1 MNSETITK
9 RDNKIKDSSITDMT
23 IGNPFKIL
31 WTFSLPM
38 LLSSLFQQLYN
49 IVDSIVAGKFIGV
62 NALAAVGA
70 SYPIT
75 ALFIAVAVGS
85 SMGCSVVVAQIFG
98 SKKYTTM
105 KSAISTAIIS
115 LTSLS
120 IILTILGSIFCK
132 PLMRLLHTPENIFS
146 DSALYLQIY
155 ISGIIFLFL
164 YNTATAIFNGLG
176 DSKTPLYL
184 LIFSSIFNIILDLV
198 FVITFKMGVSG
209 VAWATFI
216 AQGLSSILAIVCLI
230 MRLRKIEVTE
240 KYPYFSS
247 YILKRISRIA
257 IPSIMQQSFISIGQ
271 ICVQGLVNSYG
282 AIVVAGYSAAFRVH
296 TIALTSMST
305 MSSALSSFTAQNIGA
320 KKISRV
326 REGYKAAVAITL
338 SICGGILILFLI
350 LAPKLIGLFVDSSES
365 IDVIN
370 VGTEFL
376 RTLAPFYLVVGLKM
390 VCDGVLRGAGAMKDF
405 MFATFSDLILRV
417 ALSFILA
424 SIIGYSGI
432 WWAFP
437 LGWIIGTALSVYFY
451 YKGTWKP
458 SIN

>member
-9 RDNKIKDSSITDMT
+9 MDNKIKDSSITDMT

-326 REGYKAAVAITL
+326 KEGYKAAVAITL

-365 IDVIN
+365 INVIN

>member
-257 IPSIMQQSFISIGQ
+257 IPSIMQQSFISVGQ

-326 REGYKAAVAITL
+326 KEGYKAAVAITL

-350 LAPKLIGLFVDSSES
+350 FAPKLIGLFVDSSES
-365 IDVIN
+365 INVIN

>member
-176 DSKTPLYL
+176 DSKTPLCL

-257 IPSIMQQSFISIGQ
+257 IPSIMQQSFISVGQ

-326 REGYKAAVAITL
+326 KEGYKAAIAITL

-350 LAPKLIGLFVDSSES
+350 FAPKLIGLFVDSSES
-365 IDVIN
+365 INVIN

>member
-1 MNSETITK
+1 MNSETIIK

-209 VAWATFI
+209 VALATFI

>member
-176 DSKTPLYL
+176 DSKTPLCL

-326 REGYKAAVAITL
+326 KEGYKAAVAITL

-350 LAPKLIGLFVDSSES
+350 FAPKLIGLFVDSSES
-365 IDVIN
+365 INVIN

-432 WWAFP
+432 WWSFP

>member
-1 MNSETITK
+1 MNSEAITK
-9 RDNKIKDSSITDMT
+9 GDNKIKDSSITDMT

-120 IILTILGSIFCK
+120 IILTILGSVFCK

-198 FVITFKMGVSG
+198 FVIAFKMGVSG

-216 AQGLSSILAIVCLI
+216 AQGISSILAIVCLI

-326 REGYKAAVAITL
+326 KEGYKAAVAITL
-338 SICGGILILFLI
+338 SICGGILIIFLI
-350 LAPKLIGLFVDSSES
+350 FAPKLIGLFVDSSES

>member
-257 IPSIMQQSFISIGQ
+257 IPSIMQQSFISVGQ

>member
-350 LAPKLIGLFVDSSES
+350 FAPKLIGLFVDSSES

>member
-326 REGYKAAVAITL
+326 KEGYKAAVAITL

>member
-176 DSKTPLYL
+176 DSKTPLCL

-198 FVITFKMGVSG
+198 FVITFRMGVSG

-326 REGYKAAVAITL
+326 KEGYKAAVAITL

-365 IDVIN
+365 INVIN

-417 ALSFILA
+417 AISFILA

>member
-1 MNSETITK
+1 
-9 RDNKIKDSSITDMT
+9 
-23 IGNPFKIL
+23 
-31 WTFSLPM
+31 
-38 LLSSLFQQLYN
+38 
-49 IVDSIVAGKFIGV
+49 
-62 NALAAVGA
+62 
-70 SYPIT
+70 
-75 ALFIAVAVGS
+75 
-85 SMGCSVVVAQIFG
+85 MGCSVVVAQIFG

-120 IILTILGSIFCK
+120 IILTILGSVFCK

-198 FVITFKMGVSG
+198 FVIAFKMGVSG

-216 AQGLSSILAIVCLI
+216 AQGISSILAIVCLI
-230 MRLRKIEVTE
+230 MRLCKIEVTE

-326 REGYKAAVAITL
+326 KEGYKAAVAITL

>member
-1 MNSETITK
+1 MNSEAITK
-9 RDNKIKDSSITDMT
+9 GDNKIKDSSITDMT

-120 IILTILGSIFCK
+120 IILTILGSVFCK

-176 DSKTPLYL
+176 DSRTPLYL

-198 FVITFKMGVSG
+198 FVIAFKMGVSG

-216 AQGLSSILAIVCLI
+216 AQGISSILAIVCLI

-326 REGYKAAVAITL
+326 KEGYKAAVAITL
-338 SICGGILILFLI
+338 SICGGILIIFLI
-350 LAPKLIGLFVDSSES
+350 FAPKLIGLFVDSSES

>member
-257 IPSIMQQSFISIGQ
+257 IPSIMQQSFISVGQ

-326 REGYKAAVAITL
+326 KEGYKAAIAITL

-350 LAPKLIGLFVDSSES
+350 FAPKLIGLFVDSSES
-365 IDVIN
+365 INVIN

>member
-209 VAWATFI
+209 VALATFI

-326 REGYKAAVAITL
+326 KEGYKAAVAITL

-350 LAPKLIGLFVDSSES
+350 FAPKLIGLFVDSSES

>member
-1 MNSETITK
+1 MNSKAITK
-9 RDNKIKDSSITDMT
+9 RDNKVKDSSITDMT

-155 ISGIIFLFL
+155 ICGIIFLFL

-198 FVITFKMGVSG
+198 FVIVFKMGVSG

-216 AQGLSSILAIVCLI
+216 AQGLSSILAIICLI

-240 KYPYFSS
+240 KCPYFSN
-247 YILKRISRIA
+247 YILKRICRIA

-326 REGYKAAVAITL
+326 KEGYKAAVAITL
-338 SICGGILILFLI
+338 SICGGILILFFI
-350 LAPKLIGLFVDSSES
+350 FAPKLIGLFVDSSES

-405 MFATFSDLILRV
+405 MFSTFSDLILRV
-417 ALSFILA
+417 AFSFILA

-432 WWAFP
+432 WWSFP
-437 LGWIIGTALSVYFY
+437 LGWLVGTALSVYFY

-458 SIN
+458 STI

>member
-390 VCDGVLRGAGAMKDF
+390 VCDGILRGAGAMKDF

>member
-176 DSKTPLYL
+176 DSKTPLCL

-326 REGYKAAVAITL
+326 KEGYKAAVAITL

-350 LAPKLIGLFVDSSES
+350 FAPKLIGLFVDSSES
-365 IDVIN
+365 INVIN

-417 ALSFILA
+417 AISFILA

-432 WWAFP
+432 WWSFP

>member
-230 MRLRKIEVTE
+230 MRLCKIEVTE

-257 IPSIMQQSFISIGQ
+257 IPSIMQQSFISVGQ

-350 LAPKLIGLFVDSSES
+350 FAPKLIGLFVDSSES

>member
-1 MNSETITK
+1 
-9 RDNKIKDSSITDMT
+9 MT

-209 VAWATFI
+209 VALATFI

-240 KYPYFSS
+240 KYPYFSRS

-257 IPSIMQQSFISIGQ
+257 IPSIMQQSFISVGQ

>member
-257 IPSIMQQSFISIGQ
+257 IPSIMQQSFISVGQ

-326 REGYKAAVAITL
+326 REGYK
-338 SICGGILILFLI
+338 
-350 LAPKLIGLFVDSSES
+350 
-365 IDVIN
+365 
-370 VGTEFL
+370 
-376 RTLAPFYLVVGLKM
+376 
-390 VCDGVLRGAGAMKDF
+390 
-405 MFATFSDLILRV
+405 
-417 ALSFILA
+417 
-424 SIIGYSGI
+424 
-432 WWAFP
+432 
-437 LGWIIGTALSVYFY
+437 
-451 YKGTWKP
+451 
-458 SIN
+458 

>member
-257 IPSIMQQSFISIGQ
+257 IPSIMQQSFISVGQ

-326 REGYKAAVAITL
+326 KEGYKAAVAITL

>member
-1 MNSETITK
+1 M
-9 RDNKIKDSSITDMT
+9 TDMT

-176 DSKTPLYL
+176 DSKTPLCL

-326 REGYKAAVAITL
+326 KEGYKAAVAITL

-350 LAPKLIGLFVDSSES
+350 FAPKLIGLFVDSSES
-365 IDVIN
+365 INVIN

>member
-1 MNSETITK
+1 MNSEAITK
-9 RDNKIKDSSITDMT
+9 GDNKIKDSSITDMT
-23 IGNPFKIL
+23 IGNPLKIL

-120 IILTILGSIFCK
+120 IILTILGSVFCK

-198 FVITFKMGVSG
+198 FVIAFKMGVSG

-216 AQGLSSILAIVCLI
+216 AQGISSILAIACLI
-230 MRLRKIEVTE
+230 MRLHKIEVTE

-326 REGYKAAVAITL
+326 KEGYKAAVAITL

>member
-62 NALAAVGA
+62 NALAAVGT

-209 VAWATFI
+209 VALATFI

-257 IPSIMQQSFISIGQ
+257 IPSIMQQSFISVGQ

>member
-176 DSKTPLYL
+176 DSKTPLCL

-257 IPSIMQQSFISIGQ
+257 IPSIMQQSFISVGQ

>member
-326 REGYKAAVAITL
+326 KEGYKAAVAITL

-350 LAPKLIGLFVDSSES
+350 FAPKLIGLFVDSSES

>member
-1 MNSETITK
+1 MNSKTITK
-9 RDNKIKDSSITDMT
+9 TNNKINHSSITDMT
-23 IGNPFKIL
+23 IGSPFKIL
-31 WTFSLPM
+31 WAFSLPM

-98 SKKYTTM
+98 SKKYATM
-105 KSAISTAIIS
+105 KSAISTSIIS
-115 LTSLS
+115 LISLS
-120 IILTILGSIFCK
+120 IVLTIIGSIFCK
-132 PLMRLLHTPENIFS
+132 PLMRMLHTPENIFF

-155 ISGIIFLFL
+155 ICGIIFLFL
-164 YNTATAIFNGLG
+164 YNTATAIFNALG

-184 LIFSSIFNIILDLV
+184 LIFSSIFNIILDLI
-198 FVITFKMGVSG
+198 FVIVFKMGVSG

-216 AQGLSSILAIVCLI
+216 AQGLSSILAIGCLI
-230 MRLRKIEVTE
+230 MKVHKIEVNE
-240 KYPYFSS
+240 KYPYFST

-257 IPSIMQQSFISIGQ
+257 IPSIMQQSFVSVGQ
-271 ICVQGLVNSYG
+271 ICVQGLINSYG
-282 AIVVAGYSAAFRVH
+282 AMVVAGYSAAFRVH

-320 KKISRV
+320 KKIDRV
-326 REGYKAAVAITL
+326 KEGYKSAMAITL
-338 SICGGILILFLI
+338 SICGIIFILFFI
-350 LAPKLIGLFVDSSES
+350 LAPKLIGLFVDSNNTLE
-365 IDVIN
+365 VIK

-376 RTLAPFYLVVGLKM
+376 RTVSPFYLVVGLKL
-390 VCDGVLRGAGAMKDF
+390 VCDGVLRGAGAMKEF
-405 MFATFSDLILRV
+405 MFSTFSDLILRV
-417 ALSFILA
+417 VLSFGLSA
-424 SIIGYSGI
+424 VIGYSGI

-437 LGWIIGTALSVYFY
+437 LGWFVGTALSVYFY
-451 YKGTWKP
+451 YKGNWKP
-458 SIN
+458 IIN

>member
-1 MNSETITK
+1 MNSETIIK

-132 PLMRLLHTPENIFS
+132 HLMRLLHTPENIFS

-164 YNTATAIFNGLG
+164 YNAATAIFNGLG

-209 VAWATFI
+209 VALATFI

>member
-98 SKKYTTM
+98 SKKYITM

-209 VAWATFI
+209 VALATFI
-216 AQGLSSILAIVCLI
+216 AQGLSSILAIVFLI

-257 IPSIMQQSFISIGQ
+257 IPSIMQQSFISVGQ

>member
-120 IILTILGSIFCK
+120 IILAILGSIFCK

-365 IDVIN
+365 INVIN

>member
-209 VAWATFI
+209 VALATFI

-257 IPSIMQQSFISIGQ
+257 IPSIMQQSFISVGQ

-326 REGYKAAVAITL
+326 KEGYKAAVAITL

-350 LAPKLIGLFVDSSES
+350 FAPKLIGLFVDSSES

>member
-75 ALFIAVAVGS
+75 ALFIAVAVCS

-230 MRLRKIEVTE
+230 MRLCKIEVTE

-257 IPSIMQQSFISIGQ
+257 IPSIMQQSFISVGQ

-390 VCDGVLRGAGAMKDF
+390 VCDGVLRGAG
-405 MFATFSDLILRV
+405 
-417 ALSFILA
+417 
-424 SIIGYSGI
+424 
-432 WWAFP
+432 
-437 LGWIIGTALSVYFY
+437 
-451 YKGTWKP
+451 
-458 SIN
+458 

>member
-326 REGYKAAVAITL
+326 KEGYKAAVAITL

-365 IDVIN
+365 INVIN

>member
-176 DSKTPLYL
+176 DSKTPLCL

-326 REGYKAAVAITL
+326 KEGYKAAVAITL

-350 LAPKLIGLFVDSSES
+350 FAPKLIGLFVDSSES
-365 IDVIN
+365 INVIN

>member
-1 MNSETITK
+1 MKSETITK

-31 WTFSLPM
+31 WTFSVPM

-120 IILTILGSIFCK
+120 IILTILGSVFCK

-198 FVITFKMGVSG
+198 FVIVFKMGVSG

-216 AQGLSSILAIVCLI
+216 AQGISSILSIVCLI
-230 MRLRKIEVTE
+230 MRLRK
-240 KYPYFSS
+240 
-247 YILKRISRIA
+247 
-257 IPSIMQQSFISIGQ
+257 
-271 ICVQGLVNSYG
+271 N
-282 AIVVAGYSAAFRVH
+282 
-296 TIALTSMST
+296 
-305 MSSALSSFTAQNIGA
+305 
-320 KKISRV
+320 
-326 REGYKAAVAITL
+326 
-338 SICGGILILFLI
+338 
-350 LAPKLIGLFVDSSES
+350 
-365 IDVIN
+365 
-370 VGTEFL
+370 
-376 RTLAPFYLVVGLKM
+376 
-390 VCDGVLRGAGAMKDF
+390 
-405 MFATFSDLILRV
+405 
-417 ALSFILA
+417 
-424 SIIGYSGI
+424 
-432 WWAFP
+432 
-437 LGWIIGTALSVYFY
+437 
-451 YKGTWKP
+451 
-458 SIN
+458 

>member
-209 VAWATFI
+209 VALATFI

>member
-9 RDNKIKDSSITDMT
+9 RKNKIKDSSITDMT

-132 PLMRLLHTPENIFS
+132 PLMRFLHTPENIFS

-257 IPSIMQQSFISIGQ
+257 IPSIMQQSFISVGQ

>member
-257 IPSIMQQSFISIGQ
+257 IPSIMQQSFISVGQ

-326 REGYKAAVAITL
+326 KEGYKAAVAITL

-350 LAPKLIGLFVDSSES
+350 FAPKLIGLFVDSSES

>member
-164 YNTATAIFNGLG
+164 YNAATAIFNGLG

-209 VAWATFI
+209 VALATFI

-257 IPSIMQQSFISIGQ
+257 IPSIMQQSFISVGQ

-432 WWAFP
+432 WLAFP

>member
-85 SMGCSVVVAQIFG
+85 RMGCSVVVAQIFG

-132 PLMRLLHTPENIFS
+132 PLMRFLHTPENIFS

-257 IPSIMQQSFISIGQ
+257 IPSIMQQSFISVGQ